1 MPDYPVT
8 LTAIKSV
15 LAKHKLAPLKSLGQ
29 NFLFDHNTLEKIVNA
44 GSVSDDDLVL
54 EIGPGLGALTWRLAE
69 KARQVVAVE
78 YDRGLFGILQ
88 DLFADKLNVALINAD
103 FLQVDLDHL
112 FQPRNE
118 SAQRFKVVA
127 NLPYYIT
134 TPLIFKLVESG
145 VRWET
150 MVFLVQK
157 EVADRICAKPGGKEY
172 GTLSVMLN
180 YYGYAEQIGTV
191 SKNVFY
197 PAPQVNSAIVRITP
211 DWERF
216 DPEVYACLQ
225 RVVQAAF
232 GQRRKTLLNAFGVL
246 IEDFGGKEALAGFL
260 ESSGIDPKRRG
271 ETLSVNE
278 FLTVAEGLR
287 SRKQRDMR

>member
-8 LTAIKSV
+8 LTAIKSI

-29 NFLFDHNTLEKIVNA
+29 NFLFDHNTLEKIVDA
-44 GSVSDDDLVL
+44 GPVSSDDLVL

-69 KARQVVAVE
+69 KAQQVVAVE

-88 DLFADKLNVALINAD
+88 DLFADVPNVALTNAD
-103 FLQVDLDHL
+103 FLQVD
-112 FQPRNE
+112 P
-118 SAQRFKVVA
+118 AQLLEPWNDRVKCFKVVA

-145 VRWET
+145 IRWGT
-150 MVFLVQK
+150 LVFLVQK
-157 EVADRICAKPGGKEY
+157 EVADRICAGPGGKEY

-180 YYGYAEQIGTV
+180 YYGYTEQIGNV

-197 PAPQVNSAIVRITP
+197 PAPQVGSAIVRITP

-216 DPEVYACLQ
+216 DPQVYACLQ

-232 GQRRKTLLNAFGVL
+232 GQRRKTLLNAFSL
-246 IEDFGGKEALAGFL
+246 LAEDFGGKEALVGFL
-260 ESSGIDPKRRG
+260 ELSGIDPKRRG
-271 ETLSVNE
+271 ETLTVAE
-278 FLTVAEGLR
+278 FLVVAEGLR
-287 SRKQRDMR
+287 TRKQRDTR

>member
-1 MPDYPVT
+1 MPDFPTT
-8 LTAIKSV
+8 LTAIKAI
-15 LAKHKLAPLKSLGQ
+15 LAKYKLAPLKSLGQ

-44 GSVSDDDLVL
+44 GSVTDEDLVL

-69 KARQVVAVE
+69 KARHVVAVE
-78 YDRGLFGILQ
+78 YDRGLYGILQ
-88 DLFADKLNVALINAD
+88 DLFVDVPNVTLLNAD
-103 FLQVDLDHL
+103 FLQVDPARLL
-112 FQPRNE
+112 QPWEERVL
-118 SAQRFKVVA
+118 QFKVIA

-145 VRWET
+145 VPWTT

-157 EVADRICAKPGGKEY
+157 EVADRICAGPGGKEY

-180 YYGYAEQIGTV
+180 YYGKAEQIGNV

-211 DWERF
+211 DWQRF

-246 IEDFGGKEALAGFL
+246 AEDFGGKESLADFL
-260 ESSGIDPKRRG
+260 ESVGIDPKRRG
-271 ETLSVNE
+271 ETLTVTE

-287 SRKQRDMR
+287 SRKQRDTR